1 MDLDEYLSR
10 EEFEFLKTLDLIEN
24 NALLDTGIHFIQIRV
39 SDPERPH
46 DNFNLLSNWEA
57 IVPSIKNPAYR
68 FIEPISNS
76 KKYTEMPYM
85 P

>member
-24 NALLDTGIHFIQIRV
+24 DALLDTSIHFIQIRV

-46 DNFNLLSNWEA
+46 DNFNLLSDDMCLKYA
-57 IVPSIKNPAYR
+57 LGAY
-68 FIEPISNS
+68 FASNR
-76 KKYTEMPYM
+76 
-85 P
+85 